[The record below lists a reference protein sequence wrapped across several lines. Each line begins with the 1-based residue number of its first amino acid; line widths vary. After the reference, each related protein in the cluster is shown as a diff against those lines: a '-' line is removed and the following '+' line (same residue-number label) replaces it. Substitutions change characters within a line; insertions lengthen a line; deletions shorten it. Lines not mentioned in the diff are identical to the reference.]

1 MYFWQRR
8 SAMNMPDIERARNL
22 IPGFLK
28 KMLGADDSEWIAQFL
43 NTLRS
48 TGSPAAAEFEQ
59 EIAWVERTQLH
70 LAQTSPVFDAQ
81 AGWQRMQ
88 GRLDASANAAPA
100 AAPSPLRTAA
110 AWVKSQFRARL
121 DKAIRWWQKPAVA
134 AMASAM
140 LIGQMGLLAA
150 VVRYTYNVEPQTAL
164 VAPAAGEKSNPDSMT
179 LAVVFKD
186 KATLKQMRQLLDS
199 VQAQVVGGPGAI
211 GVWEVAVPK
220 DKVNEAMKVFSASNI
235 VESAAPQ

>member
-8 SAMNMPDIERARNL
+8 SAMNTPDMERARHL
-22 IPGFLK
+22 IPGLLK
-28 KMLGADDSEWIAQFL
+28 KTLGTDDSEWMAQFL

-48 TGSPAAAEFEQ
+48 TGGSQMAEFEQ
-59 EIAWVERTQLH
+59 EMAWVERTQQH
-70 LAQTSPVFDAQ
+70 LAQSTPAFDTQ

-88 GRLDASANAAPA
+88 GRLVT
-100 AAPSPLRTAA
+100 AAPSRTRSAVQ
-110 AWVKSQFRARL
+110 WVKSQFRARV

-150 VVRYTYNVEPQTAL
+150 VVRYTYNVEPQAAV
-164 VAPAAGEKSNPDSMT
+164 VAPASGEKANPDSII

-186 KATLKQMRQLLDS
+186 KATLQQMRQLLDS
-199 VQAQVVGGPGAI
+199 VQAQVSGGPGAI

-220 DKVNEAMKVFSASNI
+220 DKLNETIKLFGASKI
-235 VESAAPQ
+235 VESVAPQ

>member
-1 MYFWQRR
+1 
-8 SAMNMPDIERARNL
+8 MNTPDIERARNL

-28 KMLGADDSEWIAQFL
+28 KSLQADDSEWMAQFL

-48 TGSPAAAEFEQ
+48 TGGAPAAEFEQ
-59 EIAWVERTQLH
+59 EMAWVERTQQH
-70 LAQTSPVFDAQ
+70 LTQTSPVFDTQ

-88 GRLDASANAAPA
+88 RRLSASATTATVATAAP
-100 AAPSPLRTAA
+100 PSRPRSAL

-150 VVRYTYNVEPQTAL
+150 VVRYTYNVEPQAVL
-164 VAPAAGEKSNPDSMT
+164 VAPAAGEKSNPDSIS

-220 DKVNEAMKVFSASNI
+220 DRLNEAMKVFSESKI

>member
-1 MYFWQRR
+1 
-8 SAMNMPDIERARNL
+8 MNTPDIERARHL

-28 KMLGADDSEWIAQFL
+28 KTLGTYDSEWMAQFL

-48 TGSPAAAEFEQ
+48 QGGPVLAEFEQ
-59 EIAWVERTQLH
+59 EMAWVERTQQH

-88 GRLDASANAAPA
+88 GRLDAATEKIVVSAPAAPA
-100 AAPSPLRTAA
+100 RPRSAMQ
-110 AWVKSQFRARL
+110 WVKSQFRARV
-121 DKAIRWWQKPAVA
+121 DKTIRWWQKPIVAV
-134 AMASAM
+134 MGSAM
-140 LIGQMGLLAA
+140 IIGQMGLLAA
-150 VVRYTYNVEPQTAL
+150 LVRYTYNVEPQAAI
-164 VAPAAGEKSNPDSMT
+164 VAPASGEKGLPDSIT

-186 KATLKQMRQLLDS
+186 NATLKQVQELLAS

-211 GVWEVAVPK
+211 GVWEIAVPK
-220 DKVNEAMKVFSASNI
+220 DKLNDAMKVFGASKI

>member
-1 MYFWQRR
+1 
-8 SAMNMPDIERARNL
+8 MNTPDMERARHL
-22 IPGFLK
+22 IPGLLK
-28 KMLGADDSEWIAQFL
+28 KTLGTDDSEWMAQFL
-43 NTLRS
+43 NTLR
-48 TGSPAAAEFEQ
+48 TQGGTAQAEFEQ
-59 EIAWVERTQLH
+59 EMAWVERTQQH

-88 GRLDASANAAPA
+88 GRLSASTNAAPA
-100 AAPSPLRTAA
+100 AAPSRPRSAL

-121 DKAIRWWQKPAVA
+121 DKAIHWWQKPAVA

-150 VVRYTYNVEPQTAL
+150 VVRYTYNVEPQAAL
-164 VAPAAGEKSNPDSMT
+164 VAPAAGEKSNPDSIT

-220 DKVNEAMKVFSASNI
+220 DRLNEAMKVFSESKI